1 MSATAFTPD
10 QIQFFQGFL
19 QNNSG
24 YHLVP
29 GKEYLLE
36 SRLKLVLTAHN
47 LSTYQDLMD
56 SIKRSPHGDIA
67 VDTIEAMTV
76 NETFFFRDD
85 APFKHFTDKIIP
97 VLAEWGKTRPLRIW
111 SAACST
117 GQEPYSIAIGL
128 EESKLKYPHLK
139 YEILASDINNRILT
153 KARHGTY
160 SNMEVTRGVPDSY
173 KRKYFTNT
181 QDQWRIND
189 SIRNSVT
196 FFHHNLKTD
205 PKLFKGP
212 FDLVFLRNVLIYFDT
227 DLKKD
232 VLRRVAETMRSDAYM
247 VLGVAENI
255 YDSTLPL
262 RREDEMTGVYKK
274 IAT

>member
-1 MSATAFTPD
+1 MTFTPD
-10 QIQFFQGFL
+10 QITFFRTFL
-19 QNNSG
+19 QEQSG

-36 SRLKLVLTAHN
+36 SRLKLVISAHKLN
-47 LSTYQDLMD
+47 SFQDIIEA
-56 SIKRSPHGDIA
+56 IKRAPHGDIA

-97 VLAEWGKTRPLRIW
+97 ILAEWGKTRPIKIW

-128 EESKLKYPHLK
+128 EESKVKYPHLK
-139 YEILASDINNRILT
+139 YEIMASDINNRILT
-153 KARHGTY
+153 KARHGVY
-160 SNMEVTRGVPDSY
+160 SNMEVARGVPDNY
-173 KRKYFTNT
+173 KRKYFTQT
-181 QDQWRIND
+181 HDTWRISD
-189 SIRNSVT
+189 TIRNSVT
-196 FFHHNLKTD
+196 FFHHNLKAN
-205 PKLFKGP
+205 PQMFRGP
-212 FDLVFLRNVLIYFDT
+212 YDLVFLRNVLIYFDM

-232 VLRRVAETMRSDAYM
+232 VLRRVAETMRTDAYM

-255 YDSTLPL
+255 YDPSLPL
-262 RREDEMTGVYKK
+262 KREDEMTGVYKK
-274 IAT
+274 IAV